1 MSKNY
6 YKRFKTNLRARL
18 VHAAAVIISGTSS
31 VLILRKMDQALED
44 SKPDKQ
50 LHTHRTQSDAQSD
63 EHKLPLKTLAALT
76 HPYFQSG
83 PLTQA
88 DSTLCSPTHWLKKPG
103 NNEARKEW
111 IAAGTRPEF
120 ITVMDKC
127 NFNDGPGS
135 QRRPMAA
142 VWNV

>member
-6 YKRFKTNLRARL
+6 YKRLKTDLRARL

-63 EHKLPLKTLAALT
+63 EHSCP
-76 HPYFQSG
+76 
-83 PLTQA
+83 
-88 DSTLCSPTHWLKKPG
+88 
-103 NNEARKEW
+103 
-111 IAAGTRPEF
+111 
-120 ITVMDKC
+120 
-127 NFNDGPGS
+127 
-135 QRRPMAA
+135 
-142 VWNV
+142 